1 MRQIGLSDLIYYQ
14 EQNYRDKIKP
24 FLKNSK
30 YIYNQ
35 NYMKKHKKSF
45 ISLMAHSIKISNLKS
60 ISDMIKQINSF
71 FNKNFNIFLFINES
85 ELSGAHVFPIYKNK
99 NKDEC
104 DKIIIVVSQ
113 HFLNNLNRNEQLA
126 ILAHEIGHIFL
137 KHHKIPSNKLLNI
150 KDDIENIQDLKS
162 NILKWNISKEI
173 SSDILSFIFLKKD
186 FESFS
191 MAILKTCASLSES
204 SIKYLNKDELI
215 DNILNQYS
223 DIVESSCNDQ
233 LTTHPLTPLR
243 IKIIKTISE
252 SELINN
258 FNQEIPTNKYKKMKD
273 NFNKKIDNI
282 VKKIYPEIIGTKN
295 DKIKNVML
303 ELGLAVI
310 LSDNKI
316 LPEEINA
323 ISKIIGYDNLSNIN
337 DYYKKIKNMNTD
349 NYSKKINNLVQNS
362 INNTIEY
369 DLSKNDIFHIIRNM
383 IIIAAS
389 DNEIEKNE
397 IQTILKF
404 SNRFGIDI
412 YDLKMIAKRT
422 GLNMEL
428 DIYFE

>member
-1 MRQIGLSDLIYYQ
+1 MKQIGLSDLIYYQ

-30 YIYNQ
+30 YINNQ
-35 NYMKKHKKSF
+35 NYMRKHKKSF

-223 DIVESSCNDQ
+223 DIVESSCNDL

-282 VKKIYPEIIGTKN
+282 VKKIYPEK
-295 DKIKNVML
+295 
-303 ELGLAVI
+303 
-310 LSDNKI
+310 
-316 LPEEINA
+316 INA

-404 SNRFGIDI
+404 SKRFGIDI